1 MWGEEA
7 KPIKHKIM
15 LRGSLT
21 SDNNEIG
28 VAGRYVGAHT
38 LHMIGGDERFHTK
51 AVLKGQD

>member
-28 VAGRYVGAHT
+28 VAGRYPGAHT
-38 LHMIGGDERFHTK
+38 LHMIGGDERFRTK
-51 AVLKGQD
+51 AV